1 MKKKSSI
8 PHASKK
14 KLSKWVKIPLGIL
27 TAILVILLAYV
38 IYLYAAY
45 HRIPDNQE
53 LAVEAPTEQ
62 AQTASLTTGQTYSA
76 LTYNV
81 GFGAYSP
88 DFSFFMDGGKSSWAK
103 SKENVQSNINGAG
116 NLAASQNPYFILFQ

>member
-62 AQTASLTTGQTYSA
+62 ARPILPLPTMLALELIPLTSAFLWMAVSPPGLKAKKMSSQTSTVPEILLHPKILT
-76 LTYNV
+76 L
-81 GFGAYSP
+81 
-88 DFSFFMDGGKSSWAK
+88 SSSRK
-103 SKENVQSNINGAG
+103 
-116 NLAASQNPYFILFQ
+116 